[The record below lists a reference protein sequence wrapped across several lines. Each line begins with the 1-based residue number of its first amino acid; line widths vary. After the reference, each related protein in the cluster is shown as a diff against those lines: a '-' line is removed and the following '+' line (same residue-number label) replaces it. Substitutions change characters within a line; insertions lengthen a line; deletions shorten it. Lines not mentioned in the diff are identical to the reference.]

1 MERLVDWLGPA
12 LEPWGYVLLGLAT
25 MLEASAF
32 VGLAVPGE
40 AALLFAGFLAQQG
53 RLSLSL
59 AIAVAFLGAVA
70 GDSIGY
76 EIGRH
81 GGERLRRT
89 RVGRWV
95 GDERWDRAHRLLQ
108 RHGALAVFFGRF
120 LGVVRAMV
128 PAVAGDARL
137 PYPKF
142 LLWNVLGAAAWSTAT
157 VLVGYAVGSAYT
169 AVASWLGWGSLAL
182 VAVAVI
188 VAVVVKIARRRR
200 PSSKAPERDQ
210 PASVASIGSD
220 SVASGDGR
228 GSAG

>member
-32 VGLAVPGE
+32 IGLAVPGE

-53 RLSLSL
+53 RLSLAL
-59 AIAVAFLGAVA
+59 AITVAFVGAVA

-89 RVGRWV
+89 RVGRWI
-95 GDERWDRAHRLLQ
+95 GDERWDSAHRLLQ
-108 RHGALAVFFGRF
+108 RHGALAVFLGRF
-120 LGVVRAMV
+120 VGVVRAMV

-137 PYPKF
+137 PYLKF

-188 VAVVVKIARRRR
+188 AAIVVKIVRRRQ
-200 PSSKAPERDQ
+200 PSSPSPERGQ
-210 PASVASIGSD
+210 PSSVA
-220 SVASGDGR
+220 
-228 GSAG
+228 

>member
-32 VGLAVPGE
+32 IGLAVPGE

-53 RLSLSL
+53 RLSLAL
-59 AIAVAFLGAVA
+59 AITVAFVGAVA

-89 RVGRWV
+89 RVGRWI
-95 GDERWDRAHRLLQ
+95 GDERWDSAHRLLQ
-108 RHGALAVFFGRF
+108 RHGALAVFLGRF

-137 PYPKF
+137 PYLKF

-188 VAVVVKIARRRR
+188 AAIVVKIVRRRQ
-200 PSSKAPERDQ
+200 PSSPSPERGQ
-210 PASVASIGSD
+210 PSSVA
-220 SVASGDGR
+220 
-228 GSAG
+228 

>member
-1 MERLVDWLGPA
+1 MERFVDWLGPA

-32 VGLAVPGE
+32 IGLAVPGE
-40 AALLFAGFLAQQG
+40 GALLFAGFLAQQG
-53 RLSLSL
+53 RLSLPV
-59 AIAVAFLGAVA
+59 AIAVAFVGAVL

-95 GDERWDRAHRLLQ
+95 GDERWDRSRRLLQ
-108 RHGALAVFFGRF
+108 RHGALAVFLGRF
-120 LGVVRAMV
+120 LGVVRAVV

-137 PYPKF
+137 AYRRF

-157 VLVGYAVGSAYT
+157 VLVGYAVGSAYS
-169 AVASWLGWGSLAL
+169 AVASWLGWGSVAI
-182 VAVAVI
+182 VAVAVVI
-188 VAVVVKIARRRR
+188 VVVVTIVRHHRR
-200 PSSKAPERDQ
+200 
-210 PASVASIGSD
+210 
-220 SVASGDGR
+220 SGDR
-228 GSAG
+228 DRVDAAH